1 MKGLPSAEQLSQAEA
16 KARSG
21 FVESVNRIKE
31 YEAWAKANPGK
42 FTDRVRKFAG
52 LGWFIVFST
61 VAVLLLLLGLL
72 VWQSV
77 TRGRVYAWA
86 YLAIGVTLFAVLRS
100 LFQHIPV
107 EEEFEL
113 SREDAPLLW
122 AEVDKITQQ
131 SNAPP
136 VSKIVLNGELNAS
149 AGIRSK
155 YLLFGKREH
164 VLTLGWAL
172 LQLLSADEAR
182 AVIVHEFGHFSGR
195 HGNFGAR
202 AHGLFVTLLTLY
214 QSLAGGLTGFIF
226 KPIVNWYFTRFDA
239 LMFVLGRDNEYDS
252 DAFAA
257 RYTSPLSAAQGLVRL
272 NISELAPFNPKDG
285 IIPEI
290 VQRAAAPP
298 RDLVVRLHRYIGDQQ
313 IDSKSEDNL
322 RLALRQQ
329 TDYDDSHP
337 ALSDR
342 LKALDQVRSFDD
354 WMDRVRA
361 PYRNGIEE
369 FFGPNWQSI
378 ADKLSAFWHAKLE
391 SKWSEIIG
399 NQESIGTREVELQK
413 LRAEGKLLAS
423 GYESLASIY
432 QERRDHAALIEVL
445 REGPEKFPDNER
457 LMLVEG
463 WKRLNI
469 DKDDSG
475 LAVLDEA
482 MLKDPGITEN
492 AASVAF
498 GYLSQRGDT
507 ALAEKYRLK
516 IIDWSA
522 RVEAVRG
529 SMEKLAPTDRFDPV
543 DIAPRERVALTESLK
558 KVSKLEAAF
567 LAEKVLTLETDFRL
581 TLLLVFPKKKLG
593 LEVISHTGL
602 AQEVADRI
610 EISRSC
616 LVIVPGDLAKWQP
629 ILDNIRG
636 ARIVG

>member
-52 LGWFIVFST
+52 LGWFIVFTT
-61 VAVLLLLLGLL
+61 VAILLLALGLL
-72 VWQSV
+72 IWQSV
-77 TRGRVYAWA
+77 TRGRVYGWA
-86 YLAIGVTLFAVLRS
+86 YLAIGVTLFSVLRS

-107 EEEFEL
+107 EKEFEL

-122 AEVDKITQQ
+122 AEVDKITEQ
-131 SNAPP
+131 SSAPP
-136 VSKIVLNGELNAS
+136 VSKIVLDSELNAS

-182 AVIVHEFGHFSGR
+182 AVIAHEFGHFSGR

-214 QSLAGGLTGFIF
+214 QSLAGGVTGFIF

-239 LMFVLGRDNEYDS
+239 MMFVLGRDNEYDS

-272 NISELAPFNPKDG
+272 NLSELAPFNPKDG
-285 IIPEI
+285 ILPEI
-290 VQRAAAPP
+290 LQRASAPP
-298 RDLVVRLHRYIGDQQ
+298 RDLVLRLHRYIGNQR

-322 RLALRQQ
+322 RLALKQQ
-329 TDYDDSHP
+329 TDYNDSHP

-342 LKALDQVRSFDD
+342 LKALDQMRSFDD
-354 WMDRVRA
+354 WMTRVRA

-369 FFGPNWQSI
+369 FFGPNWQTI

-391 SKWSEIIG
+391 SKWSEIIS
-399 NQESIGTREVELQK
+399 NQESLGNRERELEH
-413 LRAEGKLLAS
+413 LRAQGKLLAS
-423 GYESLASIY
+423 GYEDLAGIQ
-432 QERRDHAALIEVL
+432 QERRDHEALVETL
-445 REGPEKFPDNER
+445 REGLEKYPENAR
-457 LMLVEG
+457 LMLVDG
-463 WKRLNI
+463 WKRLTL

-482 MLKDPGITEN
+482 MLKDPAITEN

-507 ALAEKYRLK
+507 AQAEKYRLK
-516 IIDWSA
+516 LIEWSA
-522 RVEAVRG
+522 RADTVRESMTKFAPNDRFEAV
-529 SMEKLAPTDRFDPV
+529 DV
-543 DIAPRERVALTESLK
+543 APRERATLVEGLQ
-558 KVSKLEAAF
+558 KVGKLESAF
-567 LAEKVLTLETDFRL
+567 LVEKVVVLDTTYRQTF
-581 TLLLVFPKKKLG
+581 LLVFPKKRLG
-593 LEVISHTGL
+593 LELISHDGL
-602 AQEVADRI
+602 CQEVAERV
-610 EISRSC
+610 EFSRSC
-616 LVIVPGDLAKWQP
+616 LIIVPGDVDKWRP
-629 ILDNIRG
+629 ILEQIRG
-636 ARIVG
+636 SRLL

>member
-1 MKGLPSAEQLSQAEA
+1 MRGLPSAEQLNQAEA

-61 VAVLLLLLGLL
+61 VVLLLVALGLL
-72 VWQSV
+72 IWLSV
-77 TRGRVYAWA
+77 VRGRVYPWGIF
-86 YLAIGVTLFAVLRS
+86 AIGAVLFSVLAS
-100 LFQHIPV
+100 LLQQNRY
-107 EEEFEL
+107 EEQFEL
-113 SREDAPLLW
+113 TREDAPLLW
-122 AEVDKITQQ
+122 AEVDKITAQ
-131 SNAPP
+131 SSAPP
-136 VSKIVLNGELNAS
+136 VSKIVLDSDLNAY
-149 AGIRSK
+149 AGTRSK

-164 VLTLGWAL
+164 VLTLGWSL
-172 LQLLSADEAR
+172 LQFLSADEVR
-182 AVIVHEFGHFSGR
+182 SVIAHEFGHFSGR

-202 AHGLFVTLLTLY
+202 SRGLFATLY
-214 QSLAGGLTGFIF
+214 ALYHSLAGGLTGFIF
-226 KPIVNWYFTRFDA
+226 KPILSWYFTRFEA
-239 LMFVLGRDNEYDS
+239 MTFVLGRDNEYDS

-257 RYTSPLSAAQGLVRL
+257 KYTSPLSAAQGLVRSH
-272 NISELAPFNPKDG
+272 ISELAPFNPKDG

-290 VQRAAAPP
+290 AQRASAPP
-298 RDLVVRLHRYIGDQQ
+298 RDLVIRLHGYIARQEIG
-313 IDSKSEDNL
+313 SEAEENL
-322 RLALRQQ
+322 RQALKQQ
-329 TDYDDSHP
+329 TDYNDTHP

-354 WMDRVRA
+354 WMARLRA

-369 FFGPNWQSI
+369 FFGENWQAI
-378 ADKLSAFWHAKLE
+378 AEKLSAFWYARIE
-391 SKWSEIIG
+391 PKWSEIISD
-399 NQESIGTREVELQK
+399 QESMGTREVELQN

-445 REGPEKFPDNER
+445 QEGREKFPDNER

-463 WKRLNI
+463 WKRLNL

-475 LAVLDEA
+475 PAVLDEA
-482 MLKDPGITEN
+482 MLKDPGITES

-516 IIDWSA
+516 VIEWSA
-522 RVEAVRG
+522 RVDAVRA
-529 SMEKLAPTDRFDPV
+529 SMEKLAPTDRFVPV
-543 DIAPRERVALTESLK
+543 DLEPRERVVLAESLK
-558 KVSKLEAAF
+558 KISKLDAAF

-602 AQEVADRI
+602 AQEVADKI
-610 EISRSC
+610 DISKPC
-616 LVIVPGDLAKWQP
+616 LVIVPGDLAKWEP
-629 ILDNIRG
+629 ILDNIRS